1 MPSAE
6 DPIIKK
12 YHKVFKALEAFDK
25 GKYKRSIVTNT
36 RPKKK

>member
-1 MPSAE
+1 MPSAK

-12 YHKVFKALEAFDK
+12 YHKVFEALEAFDR
-25 GKYKRSIVTNT
+25 GKYKRSMVTDT